1 MKTVAQLSNS
11 LKIYISKQLD
21 IMSKNTP
28 IISFINPIITR
39 IIDKNFNKVT
49 DFLDLISDNN
59 GNIDIENILTDM
71 INSVMSTQPF
81 IFSTSFIGDVEIGGG
96 YIKFNLPI
104 VNKKLVLD
112 ATDLQ
117 TFKEMLINN

>member
-1 MKTVAQLSNS
+1 MKTAAQLSNS